1 MTGCAELEKSLR
13 ECMDV
18 PVCFLP
24 SYLSACLFV
33 CLARM
38 RVLYFFMKVG
48 REEEKKE
55 RRLMQKGRGVGV
67 FGVVET
73 E

>member
-24 SYLSACLFV
+24 FDVFAFLL
-33 CLARM
+33 
-38 RVLYFFMKVG
+38 
-48 REEEKKE
+48 
-55 RRLMQKGRGVGV
+55 GVGV
-67 FGVVET
+67 GVWGGRGGGFFFFFGRGRRGERK
-73 E
+73 

>member
-33 CLARM
+33 CLSGKDEGF
-38 RVLYFFMKVG
+38 LFF
-48 REEEKKE
+48 
-55 RRLMQKGRGVGV
+55 L
-67 FGVVET
+67 
-73 E
+73 